1 MELIELIVL
10 MALVFMGWQ
19 IMQMTRNGHN
29 DETASNKKKKE
40 DSEEDNT
47 KLTREDL
54 EEAVQRAVAAR
65 VSKNDAMK
73 RRLHDAENSLVQT
86 DMRLKAFVQDL
97 ADLKEVTQELR
108 DLQRMDSKE
117 PSDTEEANKTLKE
130 MKRDAN
136 ILRLRMTK
144 VEDECQKTTR
154 GLEFQMTRLRQDQD
168 TLRDEQ
174 DKIREAQEN
183 LLEKDFRKSNAGK
196 NKMVESDSPIMEAR
210 IQDMFGMQ
218 EVAKQR
224 RLALLRQ
231 AKEASS
237 SSTKTKAASS
247 SSTESTE
254 PKHDPPAA
262 PAQQQTV
269 PPPTQQQ
276 QWPVPPPTQQQQWTV
291 PPPTQQQQWTQW
303 TTPPP
308 TQQQQQQTMPPPT
321 KMKAPPPM
329 PPPADPPAPW
339 DQPHQ
344 PTPPP
349 TYPAGPWGTVP
360 PPTTPLMRDVLPPEV
375 TQAQEPSPRL
385 MQLQAARWWADA
397 LARSTDSS
405 YLDRWMED
413 FGKKERKAPASVG
426 AIRKAKWPVHNS
438 TAFKGRD
445 GTEYADISNYWYAR
459 VLDRMF
465 VLSDHLRNCNDATKG
480 DIVEAGLGAA
490 YLVLDESGLPDN
502 NLRLKAGQGSC
513 MVLTHED
520 TDKKKWKYQQWK
532 GHVKFLYCSRGVERH
547 VKFLYVTLPMDE
559 ELIGG
564 EQEQEQAR
572 KSGTVESFGPPPPPD
587 PVDVIPVHLR
597 TAAARTNIEQR
608 HRNSK
613 SDGQPAATRT
623 ESHRDFVLVAEGDV
637 KFLFI
642 YVHLHLPAP
651 APATREV
658 ALPLSTFVAFLQ
670 FLYERNSR
678 KATKVERPQA
688 FARTQV
694 M

>member
-10 MALVFMGWQ
+10 MVLVFMGMHF
-19 IMQMTRNGHN
+19 MQMTRNGHN

-47 KLTREDL
+47 KVTREDL
-54 EEAVQRAVAAR
+54 EEAVQRAVAAK

-97 ADLKEVTQELR
+97 ADLKELTQELR
-108 DLQRMDSKE
+108 ALQRMDSKE
-117 PSDTEEANKTLKE
+117 PSDTEEANETDKTLKE

-144 VEDECQKTTR
+144 VEDDCKNAMR
-154 GLEFQMTRLRQDQD
+154 ALEFQMTRLRQDQE

-174 DKIREAQEN
+174 DKIREGQEK
-183 LLEKDFRKSNAGK
+183 EKDFPKSSLGK
-196 NKMVESDSPIMEAR
+196 NKMVESNSPIMEAR
-210 IQDMFGMQ
+210 MQDLLGMQ
-218 EVAKQR
+218 ETAKLR
-224 RLALLRQ
+224 RLAVTLLRQ

-237 SSTKTKAASS
+237 SSTGPKAASS

-262 PAQQQTV
+262 QPQQQTI
-269 PPPTQQQ
+269 PPATQQQ
-276 QWPVPPPTQQQQWTV
+276 QQQQTVPPPTQQQQWTV
-291 PPPTQQQQWTQW
+291 PPPTQQQQWT
-303 TTPPP
+303 TPPP
-308 TQQQQQQTMPPPT
+308 TQQQQGTMPPPSKT
-321 KMKAPPPM
+321 KAPPPM

-339 DQPHQ
+339 DQ

-360 PPTTPLMRDVLPPEV
+360 PPTTPMRDVLPPEV
-375 TQAQEPSPRL
+375 TSAQEPSSR
-385 MQLQAARWWADA
+385 QLQLQGARWWADA

-405 YLDRWMED
+405 FLDRWMED
-413 FGKKERKAPASVG
+413 FGKKERKALASVG

-480 DIVEAGLGAA
+480 DIVEAGLGAV
-490 YLVLDESGLPDN
+490 YLVLDESGKPDN
-502 NLRLKAGQGSC
+502 NLRNETSDFQKQTLAVFRDQ
-513 MVLTHED
+513 VE
-520 TDKKKWKYQQWK
+520 

-547 VKFLYVTLPMDE
+547 VKFLYVTLPMDAGRSHEVVKDHDPVYVAFMQRTSCPSGCGRLGARLDVGIPHGGPLAVGGFQGMEFVQRESRNRNKHGRRGIPRATDE
-559 ELIGG
+559 EAWACTAGDVKFLLLYCSSTD
-564 EQEQEQAR
+564 EEA
-572 KSGTVESFGPPPPPD
+572 GPPGKWH
-587 PVDVIPVHLR
+587 IR
-597 TAAARTNIEQR
+597 
-608 HRNSK
+608 
-613 SDGQPAATRT
+613 
-623 ESHRDFVLVAEGDV
+623 DV

-642 YVHLHLPAP
+642 YVSAWTRRPPA
-651 APATREV
+651 
-658 ALPLSTFVAFLQ
+658 
-670 FLYERNSR
+670 
-678 KATKVERPQA
+678 QA
-688 FARTQV
+688 WE
-694 M
+694 